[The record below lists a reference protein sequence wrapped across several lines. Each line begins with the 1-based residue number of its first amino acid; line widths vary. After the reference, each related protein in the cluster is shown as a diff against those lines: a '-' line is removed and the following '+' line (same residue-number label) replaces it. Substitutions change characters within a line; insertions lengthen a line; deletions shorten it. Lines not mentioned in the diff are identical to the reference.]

1 MRISEFSTGLRILVV
16 AGLITALAACATQ
29 SVRPGFYWGNYESS
43 YYTLADN
50 PGDRAMQ
57 QHLSTLRHVIEY
69 SDARGMMPPPGAM
82 LELAALEGQFGNR
95 GAYMALVN
103 REFHLYPES
112 RPFIRR
118 WFNDV
123 MITPQVTPEDDNSSE
138 VPTDDTQDESSDAPN
153 SDEQAPEEALDAL

>member
-1 MRISEFSTGLRILVV
+1 MRVSQFSTGRRLLIV
-16 AGLITALAACATQ
+16 AGLVTTLAACATQ

-43 YYTLADN
+43 LYTLADN

-57 QHLSTLRHVIEY
+57 QHLSALRHVIEY

-123 MITPQVTPEDDNSSE
+123 MITPQVNPGDDNGSE
-138 VPTDDTQDESSDAPN
+138 DPADETQIESTNAAN
-153 SDEQAPEEALDAL
+153 SDEQAPEEVLDGL